1 MIKVSQYEGF
11 YVDDVFQIQIEIAIF
26 NERFT
31 SVDNYEELISHTNC
45 TPAWKEVF
53 DSWKQRGLLN

>member
-31 SVDNYEELISHTNC
+31 SVDNYEVNITY
-45 TPAWKEVF
+45 
-53 DSWKQRGLLN
+53 